1 MKIRLDFVTNSS
13 SSSFTINIGIQL
25 KKGNSLEFEDTATGE
40 DGDTLYWH
48 TSSKRLAQASSVQE
62 LIDLIKDSAYL
73 DEYKTY
79 NFSFSHYAPG
89 RRFVALIKNNI
100 ASMDEIKSITI
111 SGREL
116 GEGQEYYSCY
126 IYDLETG
133 DYLYKED
140 GEWIEELNG
149 AKGGALCFDGD
160 EHLSKD
166 AISKEEWGLVKNY
179 DDSYSVSKYVG
190 NDADIIVP
198 NQIDGKMITAISNC
212 AFQGNPNVVNLTVA
226 EGISNIGSNTF
237 ENCKN
242 LTTVNLPESLTVI
255 SGNAFRRCKKLK
267 KVVILAKTRILI
279 IKDAFEDCKELK
291 IYTIKGSGAEKYA
304 NRNNI
309 PVDFV

>member
-1 MKIRLDFVTNSS
+1 MNELRKKIRNIQDKFYLIKKDRERQVEKLNKLEKDREDTIHNIDVRVE
-13 SSSFTINIGIQL
+13 TINFIEGV
-25 KKGNSLEFEDTATGE
+25 A
-40 DGDTLYWH
+40 
-48 TSSKRLAQASSVQE
+48 AQERVSVKE
-62 LIDLIKDSAYL
+62 KVEKLITDCLH
-73 DEYKTY
+73 E
-79 NFSFSHYAPG
+79 
-89 RRFVALIKNNI
+89 V
-100 ASMDEIKSITI
+100 
-111 SGREL
+111 
-116 GEGQEYYSCY
+116 
-126 IYDLETG
+126 
-133 DYLYKED
+133 
-140 GEWIEELNG
+140 
-149 AKGGALCFDGD
+149 
-160 EHLSKD
+160 
-166 AISKEEWGLVKNY
+166 Y

-198 NQIDGKMITAISNC
+198 NQIDGKRITAISNC